1 MSADSRSAQKWK
13 GMVIGMD
20 KKEAAQKLMSIFGNV
35 DAIAVLH
42 SVLVGI
48 SKYIII
54 VVANTAVESLFI
66 YDAKNAVIG

>member
-42 SVLVGI
+42 LSLIHI
-48 SKYIII
+48 SEP
-54 VVANTAVESLFI
+54 TRP
-66 YDAKNAVIG
+66 